1 MRLAMLLAHHWAAQ
15 RGHLSVWVPVCIGA
29 GVVWYFALGAE
40 PSVRALGVG
49 AAAFIVCAIIG
60 LWFRTIGPLF
70 LAISFVLLGVGLAT
84 LRANYVAAP
93 QLTFRYY
100 GPIEGS
106 ITKLDRSQSGAM
118 RMTLSDVH
126 LEWMDPD
133 RTPRLV
139 RVSVHG
145 DIYPAVPQ
153 IGMRVMMT
161 GHLSPPSGPVE
172 PGGYD
177 FQRAAWFSGLGAV
190 GYTRTPVLLAG
201 PSGDVPVMPR
211 LRQSIQ
217 SSVLEIMPAQ
227 TAGFAATILT
237 GDRSVIDAEVMAQLR
252 ATNLAHLLAI
262 SGLHM
267 GLLTGF
273 VFTCLRVG
281 AAFFPSMSMR
291 YPVKKIAAVC
301 AIGAGA
307 VYLAMSGA
315 AVATERAFIMVAV
328 MFVAVILDR
337 RAVTLRSV
345 ALAATCILVIEPEEV
360 VGPGFQ
366 MSFAATT
373 ALVAAFSV
381 IRGIGMEYPKWARA
395 AFGVFFSS
403 LIAGLATA
411 PFGAAHFNQISHY
424 GLIAN
429 LLAVPVMGMIVMPGA
444 VIAACLAPVGLGELG
459 LSVMDI
465 GLRWIL
471 FVAQMVASWDGAVG
485 HVVSPD
491 PYVLGFI
498 SIGGLILAAWR
509 GVGRMLGVP
518 ILLLAFYLW
527 SQTDRPAILIAD
539 SGTVFG
545 VMTVD
550 GRSVTKERGDG
561 FAVQSWLENDGDA
574 VPQSTAF
581 TRAGWSVDE
590 RIFETQIA
598 DKKLLLASGKTALA
612 RVQGCDGADV
622 LITNQSD
629 DIERPCIV
637 YDIDVLRAVGAVA
650 ISQEGAIITARDVT
664 GARLWNGGAMPYL
677 YQ

>member
-1 MRLAMLLAHHWAAQ
+1 MLLSQHWAAQ

-40 PSVRALGVG
+40 PSVRALGGGVAVFVFCG
-49 AAAFIVCAIIG
+49 VIG
-60 LWFRTIGPLF
+60 LRYRTIRPLF
-70 LAISFVLLGVGLAT
+70 WAIALVLLGVGLAT
-84 LRANYVAAP
+84 IRANAVAAP
-93 QLTFRYY
+93 QLNFRYY

-106 ITKLDRSQSGAM
+106 ILHLDRSQSGAT
-118 RMTLSDVH
+118 RMTLSDVR
-126 LEWMDPD
+126 LKWMEPD

-139 RVSVHG
+139 RVSAHG
-145 DIYPAVPQ
+145 DIYPTVPQ

-177 FQRAAWFSGLGAV
+177 FQRAAWFAGLGAV
-190 GYTRTPVLLAG
+190 GYTRTPVLQAG
-201 PSGDVPVMPR
+201 APAHVPIMPR

-217 SSVLEIMPAQ
+217 RSVLEIMPAQ

-237 GDRSVIDAEVMAQLR
+237 GDRSVINAEVMALLR

-281 AAFFPSMSMR
+281 AAFFPSMAMR

-307 VYLAMSGA
+307 AYLAMSGA

-345 ALAATCILVIEPEEV
+345 ALAATCILVFEPEEV

-373 ALVAAFSV
+373 ALVAAFSA

-444 VIAACLAPVGLGELG
+444 VIAACLAPIGLASFG
-459 LSVMDI
+459 LFIMDI

-471 FVAQMVASWDGAVG
+471 FVAQMVGSWDGAVG
-485 HVVSPD
+485 HVVSPE
-491 PYVLGFI
+491 PYVLGLI
-498 SIGGLILAAWR
+498 TIGGLILAARR
-509 GVGRMLGVP
+509 GVGRFMGTP
-518 ILLLAFYLW
+518 ILVLAFYLW

-539 SGTVFG
+539 SGAVFG

-574 VPQSTAF
+574 AAQSEAF
-581 TRAGWSVDE
+581 LRGGWSVDE
-590 RIFETQIA
+590 RIFTTQIA
-598 DKKLLLASGKTALA
+598 DEKLLLASGKTALG
-612 RVQGCDGADV
+612 RIQGCDGADI

-637 YDIDVLRAVGAVA
+637 YDIGVLRNVGAVA
-650 ISQEGAIITARDVT
+650 ITPDGAIITARDVT
-664 GARLWNGGAMPYL
+664 GARLWNGGAMPYFH
-677 YQ
+677 Q